1 MIISYF
7 TFNKFRKRNM
17 VTRKSIERAIAIC
30 REYGV
35 TEIIL
40 FGSAASNLRKA
51 HDLDLAIDGQTKGD
65 ILDLAVQL
73 EEELSIQVD
82 VVKLFKDDRFSNHI
96 RKTGKVIYA

>member
-1 MIISYF
+1 
-7 TFNKFRKRNM
+7 M
-17 VTRKSIERAIAIC
+17 VTKKSIERAISIC

-40 FGSAASNLRKA
+40 FGSAANNLRNA
-51 HDLDLAIDGQTKGD
+51 RDIDIAIDGQTKGD
-65 ILDLAVQL
+65 ILDLAVHL

-82 VVKLFKDDRFSNHI
+82 VVKLLKNDRFSNHI